1 MGAPPLEGVRVVE
14 AASFVSGPFAG
25 QMLADLGAEVIKVE
39 APPHGDTFRRFNR
52 PPPPYSPLFANCN
65 RGKGSILADLKNPA
79 QRDALLKLIA
89 ESDVWL
95 TNWRPGVADR
105 LGLGDE
111 VLVRCNPRLIR
122 VYLSGHGER
131 GPRAAAPAFDIIVQA
146 TSGLSNALSPGEAPA
161 LVPGFPIDK
170 LTAAMTTQAVVAALY
185 ARERRGEGERI
196 DVSMLASAAY
206 IDFLELFANR
216 TFVDDQPAE
225 ARNMQAIG
233 LRPLQAKD
241 GWITIS
247 PVSGTA
253 IRNLCEV
260 AGHPEWSDELRALG
274 DQTTLARELF
284 ARLEP
289 VLPTRTV
296 NEWLELFV
304 AKDVPSAR
312 CLTIDEHLDDPQ
324 TEVEDIYRIEDWDGA
339 GHVRTVRYPA
349 RFASAGRLGAPGPA
363 PTPGQDNERY
373 LPGVPHP
380 G

>member
-1 MGAPPLEGVRVVE
+1 VE

-65 RGKGSILADLKNPA
+65 RGKRSILADLKDPA
-79 QRDALLKLIA
+79 QREALLVLIA
-89 ESDVWL
+89 DSDVWL
-95 TNWRPGVADR
+95 TNWRPGVAER
-105 LGLGDE
+105 LGLGDD
-111 VLVRCNPRLIR
+111 VLARRNPRLIR
-122 VYLSGHGER
+122 VYQSGHGEK
-131 GPRAAAPAFDIIVQA
+131 GPRANSPAFDIIVQA
-146 TSGLSNALSPGEAPA
+146 TSGLTHALSQGESPS

-170 LTAAMTTQAVVAALY
+170 LTAAMTAQAVVAALY

-216 TFVDDQPAE
+216 TFVDSEPAE

-247 PVSGTA
+247 PVSGAA

-260 AGHPEWSDELRALG
+260 AGHPEWADELRALG
-274 DQTTLARELF
+274 DQTKLARELF

-296 NEWLELFV
+296 NEWLELFM

-324 TEVEDIYRIEDWDGA
+324 TEAEDLYRVEEWADA
-339 GHVRTVRYPA
+339 GQVRTVRYPA
-349 RFASAGRLGAPGPA
+349 RFASAGRLCAAGPA
-363 PTPGQDNERY
+363 PAAGQDNDRF
-373 LPGVPHP
+373 LPHP
-380 G
+380 SAPG